1 MFEKELDRQRIK
13 VIAGKIFQFVEFGGK
28 KDITIE
34 RVVNGIKKVWVEEI
48 NDILRKRKADKVET
62 VG

>member
-1 MFEKELDRQRIK
+1 VKIK
-13 VIAGKIFQFVEFGGK
+13 AI
-28 KDITIE
+28 